1 VSDKTKSQK
10 IHRSRLLHFGDVW
23 VLLHQSP
30 FLIDSNSDFLTYIKG
45 RLENRGG
52 APMGVQVFWGV
63 KKR

>member
-1 VSDKTKSQK
+1 MPSRYDEWCKWEGISACDDAKSEEQGLEQGC
-10 IHRSRLLHFGDVW
+10 HD
-23 VLLHQSP
+23 
-30 FLIDSNSDFLTYIKG
+30 IKG